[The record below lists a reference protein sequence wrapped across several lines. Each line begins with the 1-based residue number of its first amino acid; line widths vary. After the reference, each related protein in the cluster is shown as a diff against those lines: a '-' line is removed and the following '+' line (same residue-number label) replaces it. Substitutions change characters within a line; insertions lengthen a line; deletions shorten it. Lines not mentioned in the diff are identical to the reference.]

1 MELMANFIIFL
12 KISLEKR
19 DNVLDN
25 KIHIGRAEKK
35 MTQQQLADAVG
46 VSRQTIV
53 ALEKNKYNPSLI
65 LAFKISDALGKEITS
80 IFEYKEEE

>member
-1 MELMANFIIFL
+1 MDYVGILNNY
-12 KISLEKR
+12 KIYLEKR
-19 DNVLDN
+19 GTVLDN
-25 KIHIGRAEKK
+25 KIHIGRVEKK

-80 IFEYKEEE
+80 IFEYKEEL

>member
-1 MELMANFIIFL
+1 M
-12 KISLEKR
+12 
-19 DNVLDN
+19 LDN

-65 LAFKISDALGKEITS
+65 LAFKISIALDKDITS
-80 IFEYKEEE
+80 IFEYKEEM